1 MKRGLIVIVSIVVLV
16 GAAVALAQTFLT
28 EQPVFVTARNERN
41 PAADHNPTTEVWA
54 LTQSRAGNPN
64 KYDAFVKEGS
74 DPLVKLNAT
83 GQGWTGGI
91 DYPFVAYQQISGG
104 QSDLYFFNISTSERT
119 PAYDV
124 NSPQWEWH
132 PTFQGAPNDYEM
144 LFNRDALNSP
154 TQRVIYL
161 HHADP
166 SVHDGRI
173 LSTITKAT
181 HFLQSDQINGNWVT
195 YTRCAPNCNVR
206 LYDIGA
212 QTTTTMPKPVT
223 TSPRQQYA
231 GAVTSTGA
239 VYLVRSGPKC
249 GQQVRIVRYDPAVP
263 DPQLGTIVAVIAQGY
278 DIAISHARENPGGS
292 VDVFYDRVNC
302 STGKF
307 NIIKVTDPP
316 PGP

>member
-1 MKRGLIVIVSIVVLV
+1 
-16 GAAVALAQTFLT
+16 
-28 EQPVFVTARNERN
+28 VFASPRNERN
-41 PAADHNPTTEVWA
+41 PAADHNGTTEVWA
-54 LTQSRAGNPN
+54 LTRSRSGNPN
-64 KYDAFVKEGS
+64 KYDAYVKEDAG
-74 DPLVKLNAT
+74 PFVKLNAT

-104 QSDLYFFNISTSERT
+104 QSDLYFYNISTTGRT
-119 PAYDV
+119 PAYDA
-124 NSPQWEWH
+124 NSPRWEWH
-132 PTFQGAPNDYEM
+132 PTFQGTQNDYEM

-161 HHADP
+161 RHRDSPPIHDP
-166 SVHDGRI
+166 RI
-173 LSTITKAT
+173 LAT
-181 HFLQSDQINGNWVT
+181 VTRATQFLQSDQIKGEWVT

-206 LYDIGA
+206 LYNIA
-212 QTTTTMPKPVT
+212 TQVTTTMPKPVT
-223 TSPRQQYA
+223 TTPRQQYA

-249 GQQVRIVRYDPAVP
+249 GQQVRIVRYDPARS
-263 DPQLGTIVAVIAQGY
+263 DPQLGTIRALLPQGY
-278 DIAISHARENPGGS
+278 DIAISHARENPNGS